1 MCKMLRLKFDAPSIM
16 TIEKKHQNHS
26 VHIPGKKENTQQE
39 GYALL
44 KAVLC
49 SPEAVFREQMN
60 FVCTN
65 QQVYQ
70 ETLKEKN
77 LSSDF
82 SMSILSSVIHYFNC
96 CLSSEEGL
104 QQLH

>member
-1 MCKMLRLKFDAPSIM
+1 M

-77 LSSDF
+77 LKKKKRKKV
-82 SMSILSSVIHYFNC
+82 LWG
-96 CLSSEEGL
+96 GL
-104 QQLH
+104 QYNPILI

>member
-1 MCKMLRLKFDAPSIM
+1 MFAMCKMLRLKFDAPSIM

-77 LSSDF
+77 HLLVYCAEVPE
-82 SMSILSSVIHYFNC
+82 M
-96 CLSSEEGL
+96 G
-104 QQLH
+104 